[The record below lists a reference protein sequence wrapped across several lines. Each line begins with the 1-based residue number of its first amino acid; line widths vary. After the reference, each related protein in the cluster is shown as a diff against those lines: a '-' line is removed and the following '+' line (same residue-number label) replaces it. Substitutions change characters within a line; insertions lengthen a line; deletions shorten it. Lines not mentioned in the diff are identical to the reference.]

1 MYVLLSPLQFFDNFF
16 LFYFEKVEN
25 CEKSFLHFELKKLN
39 VQIINLIPN
48 KIPGKYENVVFI
60 IKILETR
67 INVFKS
73 NYQIMKNKKYYKIS
87 TIYECL
93 EKIFTIRVLYCN
105 FLNLYHAAFFAICRF
120 NNFLLIDTTDRSKIS
135 SDQKRLFFAVS
146 L

>member
-1 MYVLLSPLQFFDNFF
+1 MSS
-16 LFYFEKVEN
+16 
-25 CEKSFLHFELKKLN
+25 SF
-39 VQIINLIPN
+39 
-48 KIPGKYENVVFI
+48 
-60 IKILETR
+60 ETR

-120 NNFLLIDTTDRSKIS
+120 NNFLLIDTTDRSKIIVAIKS
-135 SDQKRLFFAVS
+135 AYFSP
-146 L
+146 